1 MDEIINLF
9 EKIIIKNIQ
18 NENKSENEIESL
30 IDKFNES
37 NIIDQEKEWNLL
49 QENYSKLKYLNKL
62 IKNNQVKTNK
72 DFIKPFTNFINKII
86 KTNIYYVDHIC
97 LNPRKYTKK
106 EGFNNLDIQS
116 VRELISQI
124 AEDLDRSI
132 QDNDPFI
139 KLEYTLS
146 AYKYMIDIAEDIRS
160 EKAKEI
166 IPNEFVEEFKHK
178 RRN

>member
-18 NENKSENEIESL
+18 NENKYEIDSL
-30 IDKFNES
+30 IDKFNDT

-62 IKNNQVKTNK
+62 IKNNEVKTNK
-72 DFIKPFTNFINKII
+72 DFIKPFTKFINKII
-86 KTNIYYVDHIC
+86 KTNIYYVDNIC

-166 IPNEFVEEFKHK
+166 IPTEFVEEFKHK